1 MFGRI
6 KRLFKK
12 PAPLIPPEVR
22 VGKNV
27 EVYSGVSFGSE
38 PYLIELGDN
47 VRLGERV
54 RFFTHDGGAHVLR
67 NMGLLENADFFGPI
81 KVGNN
86 VHIGTDAM
94 ILPGVTI
101 GDNVVIG
108 IRAVVTKDV
117 PSNSVAAGMP
127 ARVIETIEEYYEKH
141 KDNCDF
147 TKAMSPD
154 EKKAYLIKKYG
165 LEENK

>member
-6 KRLFKK
+6 KRWFKK
-12 PAPLIPPEVR
+12 PAPAIPPEVK

-27 EVYSGVSFGSE
+27 EVYGGVSFGSE

-47 VRLGERV
+47 VRIVDGV

-86 VHIGTDAM
+86 VHIGAEAM
-94 ILPGVTI
+94 ILPNVTI
-101 GDNVVIG
+101 GNNVIIG

-117 PSNSVAAGMP
+117 PDNCVVAGIP

-141 KDNCDF
+141 KDTCDF
-147 TKAMSPD
+147 TKSFSRE
-154 EKKAYLIKKYG
+154 EKKAYLLEKYN
-165 LEENK
+165 LERE